1 MKYRKIV
8 TVLIILLILC
18 FGFYQYMDKQHY
30 VRYMSHQLS
39 GAVSGMSS
47 ALYNN
52 QIMYEE
58 ILDSRSITLEQMDMI
73 LSYNGSFGVKVR
85 ELKMIA
91 VNFFE
96 RASDEELNSITAF
109 TASDINSFFYE
120 IQWDIVY
127 EEKLDNLSDLTTIL
141 SKNERIKLN
150 EDELEHIH
158 TIQALNS
165 LWREALINNINGIN
179 PDTGTVNTDL
189 FFDIYREK
197 GFIKDDWINLLIDFD
212 SITTEFLEEHEK
224 FEATI
229 TK

>member
-109 TASDINSFFYE
+109 TASDINSFFMKY
-120 IQWDIVY
+120 
-127 EEKLDNLSDLTTIL
+127 SGIL
-141 SKNERIKLN
+141 SMKKN
-150 EDELEHIH
+150 
-158 TIQALNS
+158 
-165 LWREALINNINGIN
+165 LI
-179 PDTGTVNTDL
+179 
-189 FFDIYREK
+189 IYQ
-197 GFIKDDWINLLIDFD
+197 I
-212 SITTEFLEEHEK
+212 
-224 FEATI
+224 
-229 TK
+229 

>member
-1 MKYRKIV
+1 MKENGAEKLFSKMIDREYAEMAD
-8 TVLIILLILC
+8 LPE
-18 FGFYQYMDKQHY
+18 D
-30 VRYMSHQLS
+30 QL
-39 GAVSGMSS
+39 
-47 ALYNN
+47 
-52 QIMYEE
+52 YEE

-109 TASDINSFFYE
+109 TASDIKSFFYE

-179 PDTGTVNTDL
+179 
-189 FFDIYREK
+189 
-197 GFIKDDWINLLIDFD
+197 FILKTPLAIVKTL
-212 SITTEFLEEHEK
+212 
-224 FEATI
+224 
-229 TK
+229 